1 MAVVN
6 PVQYGIAP
14 TPVDLGQFARGM
26 AIGGTITDAADVM
39 KQREAAAQKQR
50 MDMAQQAAMRAEL
63 AALEQAPSSERARSI
78 LLRYPGLKEQVS
90 GFMTSL
96 NEDEKKTRLS
106 QMTEATGFLTSGDVK
121 GAKDAFLRS
130 AQAYENAGR
139 QQDADALK
147 RLAEQVEANPNAVR
161 AQLQLRIEAVDP
173 EAGKRLTEFEKSRG
187 DIAKTGAEADRTA
200 AEAAIKAQQAMV
212 ETDRLAAEIGLTQEQ
227 AKRLRAQTAIE
238 SARLGLDRERLA
250 LDKLK
255 AQQERAAALVN
266 LTEPAQKR
274 VVDASDKAVKASA
287 MAAKAAELAVKF
299 EGMAAAGVM
308 GGRVAMVGEG
318 IKRELGMEDAV
329 SQARAQFE
337 EIKTGQV
344 LASLPPGAASD
355 TDIALASKP
364 LPQGTSDPKIV
375 ASYLRGLEKINRFAE
390 VVAKG
395 EADYV
400 SQNGGVGMARQNMT
414 VNGVQVPAGST
425 YGEVLEALQRRAL
438 RSAVPA
444 PAQATPAASP
454 AAPTGSRRSASGMVQ
469 Q

>member
-50 MDMAQQAAMRAEL
+50 MDMAQQAAMNAEL
-63 AALEQAPSSERARSI
+63 AAFRQQPSSDRARDLI
-78 LLRYPGLKEQVS
+78 FRYPALKERVS
-90 GFMTSL
+90 GFMVSL
-96 NEDEKKTRLS
+96 GDDEKKERLS
-106 QMTEATGFLTSGDVK
+106 QMTEGAGFLISGNQE
-121 GAKDAFLRS
+121 GARDAFLR
-130 AQAYENAGR
+130 AAKAYENGQR
-139 QQDADALK
+139 PQDAEPLK
-147 RLAEQVEANPNAVR
+147 RLAERVMTDPNAVR
-161 AQLQLRIEAVDP
+161 AELQLRIEAIDP
-173 EAGKRLTEFEKSRG
+173 EAGKRLTEFEKSRR
-187 DIAKTGAEADRTA
+187 DIRKADA
-200 AEAAIKAQQAMV
+200 DASIKETQAML
-212 ETDRLAAEIGLTQEQ
+212 EYDRLVAEIGLTQEQ
-227 AKRLRAQTAIE
+227 AKRLKAQTAIE
-238 SARLGLDRERLA
+238 SARLGLDRERLG

-444 PAQATPAASP
+444 PAQAAPAASP

>member
-50 MDMAQQAAMRAEL
+50 MDMAQQAAMNAEL
-63 AALEQAPSSERARSI
+63 AAFRQQPSSDRARDLI
-78 LLRYPGLKEQVS
+78 FRYPALKERVS
-90 GFMTSL
+90 GFMASL
-96 NEDEKKTRLS
+96 GDDEKKERLS
-106 QMTEATGFLTSGDVK
+106 QMTEGAGFLISGNQE
-121 GAKDAFLRS
+121 GARDAFLR
-130 AQAYENAGR
+130 AAKAYENGQR
-139 QQDADALK
+139 PQDAEPLK
-147 RLAEQVEANPNAVR
+147 RLAEQVMTDPNAVR
-161 AQLQLRIEAVDP
+161 AELQLRIEAIDP
-173 EAGKRLTEFEKSRG
+173 EAGKRLTEFEKSRR
-187 DIAKTGAEADRTA
+187 DIRKADA
-200 AEAAIKAQQAMV
+200 DASIKETQAML
-212 ETDRLAAEIGLTQEQ
+212 EYDRLVAEIGLTQEQ
-227 AKRLRAQTAIE
+227 AKRLKAQTAIE

-255 AQQERAAALVN
+255 AQQERLAAATN

-444 PAQATPAASP
+444 PAQAAPAASP

>member
-50 MDMAQQAAMRAEL
+50 MDMAQQAAMNAEL
-63 AALEQAPSSERARSI
+63 AAFRQQPSSDRARDLI
-78 LLRYPGLKEQVS
+78 FRYPALKERVS
-90 GFMTSL
+90 GFMVSL
-96 NEDEKKTRLS
+96 GDDEKKERLS
-106 QMTEATGFLTSGDVK
+106 QMTEGAGFLISGNQE
-121 GAKDAFLRS
+121 GARDAFLR
-130 AQAYENAGR
+130 AAKAYENGQR
-139 QQDADALK
+139 PQDAEPLK
-147 RLAEQVEANPNAVR
+147 RLAEQVMTDPNAVR
-161 AQLQLRIEAVDP
+161 AELQLRIEALDP
-173 EAGKRLTEFEKSRG
+173 EAGKRLTEFEKSRR
-187 DIAKTGAEADRTA
+187 DIRKADA
-200 AEAAIKAQQAMV
+200 DASIKETQAML
-212 ETDRLAAEIGLTQEQ
+212 EYDRLVAEIGLTQEQ
-227 AKRLRAQTAIE
+227 AKRLKAQTAIE
-238 SARLGLDRERLA
+238 SARLGLDRERLG

-444 PAQATPAASP
+444 PAQAAPAASP

>member
-1 MAVVN
+1 MALN
-6 PVQYGIAP
+6 PIQYGIAP
-14 TPVDLGQFARGM
+14 TQIDLGQFARGM

-50 MDMAQQAAMRAEL
+50 MDMAQQAAMNAEL
-63 AALEQAPSSERARSI
+63 AAFRQSPTSERARDLI
-78 LLRYPGLKEQVS
+78 FRYPALKERVS
-90 GFMTSL
+90 GFMVSL
-96 NEDEKKTRLS
+96 GDDEKKERLS
-106 QMTEATGFLTSGDVK
+106 QMTEGAGFLISGNQE
-121 GAKDAFLRS
+121 GARDAFLR
-130 AQAYENAGR
+130 AAKAYENGQR
-139 QQDADALK
+139 PQDAEPLK
-147 RLAEQVEANPNAVR
+147 RLAEQVMVDPNSVR
-161 AQLQLRIEAVDP
+161 AELQLRIEAIDP
-173 EAGKRLTEFEKSRG
+173 EAGKRLTEFEKSRE
-187 DIAKTGAEADRTA
+187 DIRKTGEEANKIGEEAKIKA
-200 AEAAIKAQQAMV
+200 AEATVALDKAIADV
-212 ETDRLAAEIGLTQEQ
+212 GLVDAQ
-227 AKRLRAQTAIE
+227 AKRFKAQTAIE
-238 SARLGLDRERLA
+238 AARLGLDRERLA

-274 VVDASDKAVKASA
+274 VVDASDKAVKANA

-364 LPQGTSDPKIV
+364 LPAGTSDPKIV

-444 PAQATPAASP
+444 PAQAPPAAAP
-454 AAPTGSRRSASGMVQ
+454 AAPTGNRRSASGMVQ

>member
-50 MDMAQQAAMRAEL
+50 MDMAQQAAMNAEL
-63 AALEQAPSSERARSI
+63 AAFRQQPSSDRARDLI
-78 LLRYPGLKEQVS
+78 FRYPALKERVS
-90 GFMTSL
+90 GFMVSL
-96 NEDEKKTRLS
+96 GDDEKKERLS
-106 QMTEATGFLTSGDVK
+106 QMTEGAGFLISGNQE
-121 GAKDAFLRS
+121 GARDAFLR
-130 AQAYENAGR
+130 AAKAYENGQR
-139 QQDADALK
+139 PQDAEPLK
-147 RLAEQVEANPNAVR
+147 RLAERVMTDPNAVR
-161 AQLQLRIEAVDP
+161 AELQLRIEAIDP
-173 EAGKRLTEFEKSRG
+173 EAGKRLTEFEKSRR
-187 DIAKTGAEADRTA
+187 DIRKADA
-200 AEAAIKAQQAMV
+200 DASIKETQAML
-212 ETDRLAAEIGLTQEQ
+212 EYDRLVAEIGLTQEQ
-227 AKRLRAQTAIE
+227 AKRLKAQTAIE
-238 SARLGLDRERLA
+238 SARLGLDRERLG